1 MKIVKDN
8 IRKSHPIPRF
18 VFYVLVLLHTN
29 VWAQFQNPGV
39 YSRQVGGV
47 LYEWIPSENVTVEIN
62 NGRVRIVAPE
72 SKRSWN
78 GKNDCRRY
86 LLGDIYDNLLPE
98 SEVEA
103 LFSEGLA
110 LKPGNYAFRII
121 YVNASNLEDVKA
133 NLWNLMGIGSGNAD
147 DNSAMMETLY
157 LSITASQASGAGIQI
172 PSDLLRV
179 SWLPHYQLLPYD
191 LNLPPHKGFGTTRY
205 IVNVPKDQLF
215 KKATHFQ
222 YVYSWL
228 DNVPASRKWK
238 NIQAYNQAGQLA
250 QPDWV
255 IAHSIVD
262 KDFITVAELAENY
275 GNLENDCP
283 RCYSKAEEVFKG
295 LYQRY
300 QKELGVKSPAE
311 TRLYDDYF
319 GALYGYSMEMTF
331 HAPIQHLKRAL
342 STVDFARN
350 RYHNGTW
357 ELSGYFSNGA
367 YDYRN
372 YRLGG
377 YLGNLFNTLTEGG
390 IYQNLFNLEKVNLAL
405 PDRRLLKNGW
415 AAGEGLGLDR
425 VTSAGTYQRLKLK
438 DGDILRLTVND
449 WPVHTMM
456 VESFFHLL
464 LGNDYILWNSNIPMS
479 TNPEHLEVS
488 WYGGYEAWKTR
499 WQPNGKQ
506 IETYDEGNP
515 THPKKRKGPE
525 GAIFPEMSLQGETG
539 AFIGAWL
546 YSQISG
552 VSDRV
557 SRSLRYC
564 NFTVNG
570 KTYRP
575 AKGSK
580 GDGSLSSRIA
590 QNPGQDWIVTS
601 YVEKYPICICTEG
614 KDGKALIYQNPH
626 AGLTGKQV
634 LQVENGFKGEVIGN
648 RLHIFYVD

>member
-103 LFSEGLA
+103 LFKEGLA
-110 LKPGNYAFRII
+110 LNPGNYAFRII
-121 YVNASNLEDVKA
+121 YVNASNLQDVKA
-133 NLWNLMGIGSGNAD
+133 NLWNLMGIGSGSAD

-157 LSITASQASGAGIQI
+157 LSITASQASGVGIQI

-205 IVNVPKDQLF
+205 IVNVPKEQLF

-262 KDFITVAELAENY
+262 KDFITVAELA
-275 GNLENDCP
+275 
-283 RCYSKAEEVFKG
+283 
-295 LYQRY
+295 
-300 QKELGVKSPAE
+300 
-311 TRLYDDYF
+311 
-319 GALYGYSMEMTF
+319 
-331 HAPIQHLKRAL
+331 
-342 STVDFARN
+342 
-350 RYHNGTW
+350 
-357 ELSGYFSNGA
+357 
-367 YDYRN
+367 
-372 YRLGG
+372 
-377 YLGNLFNTLTEGG
+377 
-390 IYQNLFNLEKVNLAL
+390 
-405 PDRRLLKNGW
+405 
-415 AAGEGLGLDR
+415 
-425 VTSAGTYQRLKLK
+425 
-438 DGDILRLTVND
+438 
-449 WPVHTMM
+449 
-456 VESFFHLL
+456 
-464 LGNDYILWNSNIPMS
+464 
-479 TNPEHLEVS
+479 
-488 WYGGYEAWKTR
+488 
-499 WQPNGKQ
+499 
-506 IETYDEGNP
+506 
-515 THPKKRKGPE
+515 
-525 GAIFPEMSLQGETG
+525 
-539 AFIGAWL
+539 
-546 YSQISG
+546 
-552 VSDRV
+552 
-557 SRSLRYC
+557 
-564 NFTVNG
+564 
-570 KTYRP
+570 
-575 AKGSK
+575 
-580 GDGSLSSRIA
+580 
-590 QNPGQDWIVTS
+590 
-601 YVEKYPICICTEG
+601 
-614 KDGKALIYQNPH
+614 
-626 AGLTGKQV
+626 
-634 LQVENGFKGEVIGN
+634 
-648 RLHIFYVD
+648 